1 MCSTGEASAN
11 FGTRGGDSGTLVFLE
26 ENGRYLLLINSSLE
40 IKHIYIFLRFTGVG
54 INSFNSDPDVFAKV
68 TQDVKKWIQS
78 IAQTQDSDCS
88 STKPTT
94 TTESP
99 SPSLNK
105 TIELVGG
112 ENRKEG
118 NVLLYGKPIW

>member
-1 MCSTGEASAN
+1 M
-11 FGTRGGDSGTLVFLE
+11 
-26 ENGRYLLLINSSLE
+26 
-40 IKHIYIFLRFTGVG
+40 
-54 INSFNSDPDVFAKV
+54 FAKV
-68 TQDVKKWIQS
+68 TQDVKEWIQS

-118 NVLLYGKPIW
+118 NVLLYGKPIWYESIVVFYNVCFKCLKILTVMTIGMLMMPKLLAEC

>member
-1 MCSTGEASAN
+1 M
-11 FGTRGGDSGTLVFLE
+11 FLE
-26 ENGRYLLLINSSLE
+26 ENGRYCSVTNCYHYYSSV
-40 IKHIYIFLRFTGVG
+40 HHLRYTGVG

-68 TQDVKKWIQS
+68 TPDVKEWIQT

-88 STKPTT
+88 STKPITKPTTKTTT
-94 TTESP
+94 TTEGP

-112 ENRKEG
+112 ANRKEG